1 MGEGCEVFVLS
12 FFVKIMLNY
21 GKEFIF
27 VQKVHTLNKNICL
40 ANYFVQ
46 CLAYF
51 WYNTSKYEM
60 EGVVRI
66 TRALITAASPAQHAL
81 PLQRLV
87 DRDGV
92 TKSLLRIIAEE
103 ALQAGIDEIV
113 VVVAPG
119 TANAYLDAVSDIAK
133 NLRFVEQKRPQGYG
147 HAILMA
153 RDAIGNEPFL
163 HLVGDH
169 IYLSKESRCCAR
181 QIVDL
186 AMTENCSVSA
196 VQSSREHLLPYY
208 GVVSGRPLSGNTNVY
223 TIEQVVEKPTPTAAE
238 QQLLTPGLRVGHYL
252 CLFGM
257 HVLTPGIFDILT
269 ANLTVAPDEILQLS
283 PALHQ
288 LAHQERYLAL
298 AHIGRRY
305 DTGATYG
312 LLTAQLALGLNGV
325 DREDVM
331 ASLVELLLHR
341 RSE

>member
-1 MGEGCEVFVLS
+1 M
-12 FFVKIMLNY
+12 
-21 GKEFIF
+21 
-27 VQKVHTLNKNICL
+27 
-40 ANYFVQ
+40 
-46 CLAYF
+46 
-51 WYNTSKYEM
+51 
-60 EGVVRI
+60 RI

-147 HAILMA
+147 HAILMT

-331 ASLVELLLHR
+331 ATLVELLLHR

>member
-1 MGEGCEVFVLS
+1 M
-12 FFVKIMLNY
+12 
-21 GKEFIF
+21 
-27 VQKVHTLNKNICL
+27 
-40 ANYFVQ
+40 
-46 CLAYF
+46 
-51 WYNTSKYEM
+51 
-60 EGVVRI
+60 RI
-66 TRALITAASPAQHAL
+66 SRALITAASPAQHAL

-103 ALQAGIDEIV
+103 ALHAGIDEIV
-113 VVVAPG
+113 IVVAPG
-119 TANAYLDAVSDIAK
+119 MAPAYIDAVSDIAK
-133 NLRFVEQKRPQGYG
+133 HLRFVEQAHPQGYG

-153 RDAIGNEPFL
+153 RDAMGTDPFL

-169 IYLSKESRCCAR
+169 IYLSNESRGCAR

-186 AMTENCSVSA
+186 AMTENCAVSA

-208 GVVSGRPLSGNTNVY
+208 GVVGGQPLPGNANVY
-223 TIEQVVEKPTPTAAE
+223 TIEQVIEKPTPTAAE

-257 HVLTPGIFDILT
+257 HVLTPRIFDILT
-269 ANLTVAPDEILQLS
+269 ANLAAAPDDILQLS

-288 LAHQERYLAL
+288 LARQERYLAL

-305 DTGATYG
+305 DTGAKYG
-312 LLTAQLALGLNGV
+312 LLTAQLALGLQGV

-331 ASLVELLLHR
+331 ATLVELLLHR